1 VSKLNSRIPGVGG
14 FLNVF
19 PNAKVRVHCGG
30 FTAGKSDI
38 EVKDGKLKIRKDGE
52 IIKFLNKVD
61 QITLNGDY
69 ILGHSTPTIV
79 ITERAVFDLTREG
92 LVLKE
97 IAPGVDLQKDVLD
110 KMEFKPTVSPNL
122 KLMPAEIFDEHML
135 MLKDRD
141 PWKTFSLY

>member
-1 VSKLNSRIPGVGG
+1 
-14 FLNVF
+14 
-19 PNAKVRVHCGG
+19 
-30 FTAGKSDI
+30 
-38 EVKDGKLKIRKDGE
+38 
-52 IIKFLNKVD
+52 
-61 QITLNGDY
+61 
-69 ILGHSTPTIV
+69 V
-79 ITERAVFDLTREG
+79 ITERAVFDLTQKG